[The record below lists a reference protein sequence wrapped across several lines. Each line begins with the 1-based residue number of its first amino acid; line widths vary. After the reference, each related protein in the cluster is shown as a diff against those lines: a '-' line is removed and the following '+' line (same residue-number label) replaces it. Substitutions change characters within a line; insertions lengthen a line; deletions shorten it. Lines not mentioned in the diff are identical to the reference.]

1 MPEVN
6 SLPTSEAVLSPI
18 DLAEMQLQQ
27 ELRSMFDVDTQTY
40 LHDYLSLVQRLQARS
55 WTADIQELYRC
66 VHTIKGGAV
75 TVGADGI
82 LYVATVLEDLLSD
95 LRYLQIAPPLE
106 DGQLSQMLLEA
117 GELLTSSLQVQV
129 VGEQALAVVQPS
141 IDRITTL
148 RQSIQQIYL
157 PDSNERTQLFHEF
170 AEQGFDLVVLNLEM
184 AVEQLSSGGKVP
196 NSTLKIAKQTLQQL
210 LQIGKDLE
218 MEPGWTQLLKRSQPL
233 LTRLEND
240 FWKAKWLPYL
250 RLLKDCARKG
260 GKLSAPVA
268 QKLGVLSPPASTE
281 VTTVTTPP
289 TSISSSAEH
298 DYSAL
303 ANPIAPPIQSLD
315 LEPVTIPVS
324 PASPASP
331 ASPIVGAD
339 TDRAASV
346 ADTLDWSQPIKQSDK
361 AVELAAKA
369 QIPVP
374 LERLDR
380 SAQYLVS
387 TLLSTRS
394 SQGSYQAL
402 ELQLVKLVSLA
413 QDSAEYITRLRQ
425 LQDEYALLT
434 DAEPGKIS
442 ESTPTLER
450 YRQGYSIVNRLL
462 ETSLRLS
469 ELGAEVTA
477 SARQTS
483 DNLQQLERNVLN
495 LQQTVE
501 ESRLIPFRILGLRA
515 RGILRDLVT
524 RFGKP
529 AQLVIEGEQIELDAG
544 TSQALE
550 PILLHL
556 IRNAYDHGLE
566 SASDRTNAGKAS
578 QGTITISLKRQG
590 NSYLLDVKDDGG
602 GIDPAK
608 IRAIAQ
614 SKRLPLTR
622 TDTPANIL
630 AVICQ
635 SGFSS
640 QTAVSDISG
649 RGVGMDVVATQIT
662 RLGGRLSLNT
672 TLGIG
677 TTFNMQIPVPQLLVR
692 CVLVRAGDR
701 TFAIPTD
708 EVITTTLW
716 SNLSTT
722 PILDRQTAYGWQ
734 VELEGVTMPA
744 LDLLEYWQ
752 EGVVAHAP
760 TETSICLRIRS
771 AAIAADTNRRD
782 AWLVAD
788 DLLGQDDILIS
799 PLPHPLVA
807 PVGMMGVSLQSNGS
821 LIPVLEPNI
830 LAEYLLS
837 GADKEVVQA
846 VPTSTVAIA
855 SPQIPVEK
863 KAQGAAP
870 LTQTILVV
878 DDAALMR
885 RRMEASLTAY
895 GFTVQ
900 TCNDGLDAWNWLQ
913 NHSYPAL
920 AITDIE
926 MPNMD
931 GFTLIDRCRRNDM
944 NFPILVISSRL
955 SEEWSN
961 EAKRLGATDYLTKG
975 FATSELIEKVN
986 AYLKGNA

>member
-6 SLPTSEAVLSPI
+6 SLPTSEAALSPI
-18 DLAEMQLQQ
+18 DLAEAQLQQ

-40 LHDYLSLVQRLQARS
+40 LHDYMSLAQQLKAPS

-66 VHTIKGGAV
+66 IHTIKGGAV

-106 DGQLSQMLLEA
+106 DGQLSQVLLEA
-117 GELLTSSLQVQV
+117 GELLTGSLQVQA

-141 IDRITTL
+141 VDRIATL
-148 RQSIQQIYL
+148 RQIVQQVYL

-184 AVEQLSSGGKVP
+184 AVEQLGDRGKVP
-196 NSTLKIAKQTLQQL
+196 NATLKIAKQTLQQL

-218 MEPGWTQLLKRSQPL
+218 FEPGWTKLLRRSQSL
-233 LTRLEND
+233 LSHPEND
-240 FWKAKWLPYL
+240 FWQAKWPPYL

-260 GKLSAPVA
+260 GKLSASVA
-268 QKLGVLSPPASTE
+268 QKLGVSAPSAPTPVTE
-281 VTTVTTPP
+281 VTAQPDVIP
-289 TSISSSAEH
+289 SSSDRDQPSDFA
-298 DYSAL
+298 
-303 ANPIAPPIQSLD
+303 I
-315 LEPVTIPVS
+315 
-324 PASPASP
+324 
-331 ASPIVGAD
+331 ASPIPSRALEPAAIPTSTSTVNPDVSAAD
-339 TDRAASV
+339 V
-346 ADTLDWSQPIKQSDK
+346 LDWSQPTKQQDK
-361 AVELAAKA
+361 AAELAAKA

-402 ELQLVKLVSLA
+402 ELQLVKLVALA

-425 LQDEYALLT
+425 LQDDYALLT
-434 DAEPGKIS
+434 DTEPGKIG

-544 TSQALE
+544 TSQTLE

-566 SASDRTNAGKAS
+566 SASDRANAGKPS
-578 QGTITISLKRQG
+578 QGTITVALKRQG
-590 NSYLLDVKDDGG
+590 NSYLLDVKDDGIG
-602 GIDPAK
+602 MDPAK

-622 TDTPANIL
+622 TDTPADIL

-640 QTAVSDISG
+640 QSTVSDISG

-672 TLGIG
+672 TLGAG

-708 EVITTTLW
+708 EIITTTLW
-716 SNLSTT
+716 GNLSTAPT
-722 PILDRQTAYGWQ
+722 LDRQLAYGWQ

-760 TETSICLRIRS
+760 TATSICLRVRS
-771 AAIAADTNRRD
+771 SAIAAGTSQRD

-821 LIPVLEPNI
+821 LIPVLEPNL

-837 GADKEVVQA
+837 NTAKESA
-846 VPTSTVAIA
+846 IAAPASTAAIA
-855 SPQIPVEK
+855 SPQVPVEQ
-863 KAQGAAP
+863 KAPSTAP

-913 NHSYPAL
+913 NHNYPAIV
-920 AITDIE
+920 ITDIE
-926 MPNMD
+926 MPGMD

-975 FATSELIEKVN
+975 FATSELIDKVN
-986 AYLKGNA
+986 AYLKG

>member
-6 SLPTSEAVLSPI
+6 SLQSEATPSPI
-18 DLAEMQLQQ
+18 DLAELQLQQ

-40 LHDYLSLVQRLQARS
+40 LQDYISLVQRLQERS

-75 TVGADGI
+75 TVGADAI
-82 LYVATVLEDLLSD
+82 LYVSTVLEDLLSD
-95 LRYLQIAPPLE
+95 LRYLKIAPPLA

-117 GELLTSSLQVQV
+117 GELLTSSLQVQST
-129 VGEQALAVVQPS
+129 GEKALAVVQPS
-141 IDRITTL
+141 IDRIKTL

-170 AEQGFDLVVLNLEM
+170 AEQGFDLVILNLEM
-184 AVEQLSSGGKVP
+184 AVEQLSDLAPNVSGSSKVP
-196 NSTLKIAKQTLQQL
+196 KSTIKIAKQTLQQL

-218 MEPGWTQLLKRSQPL
+218 MDPGWAQLLRRSQSL
-233 LTRLEND
+233 LSRQESE
-240 FWKAKWLPYL
+240 FWQAKWPPYL
-250 RLLKDCARKG
+250 RLLKDCARQG

-268 QKLGVLSPPASTE
+268 QKLGVTAPPPPATAIPIQPIA
-281 VTTVTTPP
+281 TP
-289 TSISSSAEH
+289 SSPEH
-298 DYSAL
+298 DYTAAELAAL
-303 ANPIAPPIQSLD
+303 TTTSFE
-315 LEPVTIPVS
+315 LEPVVGSTSDNTVNFADPINFADPVS
-324 PASPASP
+324 P
-331 ASPIVGAD
+331 
-339 TDRAASV
+339 DRLPSQSV
-346 ADTLDWSQPIKQSDK
+346 KQDK
-361 AVELAAKA
+361 AELAAKA

-394 SQGSYQAL
+394 SQGSYRAL
-402 ELQLVKLVSLA
+402 EMQLVKLVALA

-425 LQDEYALLT
+425 LQDDYALLT

-477 SARQTS
+477 SARLTS
-483 DNLQQLERNVLN
+483 DNLQQLERNVLS

-515 RGILRDLVT
+515 RGILRDLIT

-566 SASDRTNAGKAS
+566 STSDRANTNKPP

-590 NSYLLDVKDDGG
+590 NSYLLDTKDDGR
-602 GIDPAK
+602 GIDASTV
-608 IRAIAQ
+608 RAIAQ

-622 TDTPANIL
+622 TNTPADIL

-640 QTAVSDISG
+640 QTSVSEISG

-662 RLGGRLSLNT
+662 RLGGRLSLKT
-672 TLGIG
+672 ALGAG

-692 CVLVRAGDR
+692 CVLVRASDR

-716 SNLSTT
+716 SNLSTA
-722 PILDRQTAYGWQ
+722 PIFEQSLVYGWQ

-771 AAIAADTNRRD
+771 AAIAADTSQRD

-788 DLLGQDDILIS
+788 ELLGQDDILINT
-799 PLPHPLVA
+799 LPHPLVA
-807 PVGMMGVSLQSNGS
+807 PVGMMGVSLQSDGR
-821 LIPVLEPNI
+821 LIPVLAPNI

-837 GADKEVVQA
+837 GTVRESD
-846 VPTSTVAIA
+846 PTSISTTAA
-855 SPQIPVEK
+855 PQIPTERKV
-863 KAQGAAP
+863 QGAAP

-895 GFTVQ
+895 GFNVQ
-900 TCNDGLDAWNWLQ
+900 ACNDGLDAWNWLQ
-913 NHSYPAL
+913 NHNYPAIV
-920 AITDIE
+920 ITDIE
-926 MPNMD
+926 MPGMD
-931 GFTLIDRCRRNDM
+931 GFTLVDRCRRNGM
-944 NFPILVISSRL
+944 NFPILVVSSRL

-975 FATSELIEKVN
+975 FTTPELIDKVN
-986 AYLKGNA
+986 TYIKGNV

>member
-6 SLPTSEAVLSPI
+6 SLPSEAPISSI
-18 DLAEMQLQQ
+18 DLAEAQLQQ

-40 LHDYLSLVQRLQARS
+40 LHDYISLAQQLKAPS

-82 LYVATVLEDLLSD
+82 LYVSTVLEDLLSD

-117 GELLTSSLQVQV
+117 GELLTGSLQVQTT
-129 VGEQALAVVQPS
+129 GEQALAVVQPS
-141 IDRITTL
+141 IERITTL

-184 AVEQLSSGGKVP
+184 AIEQLDDSDKVP
-196 NSTLKIAKQTLQQL
+196 NSTLKVAKQTLQQL

-218 MEPGWTQLLKRSQPL
+218 FEPGWTQLLRRSQSL
-233 LTRLEND
+233 LSRQEND
-240 FWKAKWLPYL
+240 FWKSKWPPYL

-260 GKLSAPVA
+260 GKLSTPIA
-268 QKLGVLSPPASTE
+268 QKLGVEASPNPASLAE
-281 VTTVTTPP
+281 VKKQP
-289 TSISSSAEH
+289 TDVLISPDL
-298 DYSAL
+298 DYSAS
-303 ANPIAPPIQSLD
+303 AIASPTQSLD
-315 LEPVTIPVS
+315 LEPAAIPVS
-324 PASPASP
+324 PAV
-331 ASPIVGAD
+331 PID
-339 TDRAASV
+339 SDSTDRAASA
-346 ADTLDWSQPIKQSDK
+346 ADTPDWSQPIKQPDK
-361 AVELAAKA
+361 VAELAAKA

-394 SQGSYQAL
+394 SQGSYRDL
-402 ELQLVKLVSLA
+402 ELQLVKLVALA

-425 LQDEYALLT
+425 LQDDYALLT
-434 DAEPGKIS
+434 DTEPGKIS

-566 SASDRTNAGKAS
+566 SASDRTNAGKTS

-590 NSYLLDVKDDGG
+590 NSYLLDIKDDGR
-602 GIDPAK
+602 GIDSQK

-614 SKRLPLTR
+614 SRRLPLTR
-622 TDTPANIL
+622 TDTPADIL

-640 QTAVSDISG
+640 QTRVSEISG

-662 RLGGRLSLNT
+662 RLGGRLSLNA
-672 TLGIG
+672 TLGAG

-708 EVITTTLW
+708 EIITTTLW
-716 SNLSTT
+716 SNLSTA
-722 PILDRQTAYGWQ
+722 PILDRSFAYGWQ
-734 VELEGVTMPA
+734 VELEGVAMPA
-744 LDLLEYWQ
+744 LDLLDYWQ
-752 EGVVAHAP
+752 EGVVAHTP
-760 TETSICLRIRS
+760 SETSICLRMRS
-771 AAIAADTNRRD
+771 SAIAAGNSQRD

-837 GADKEVVQA
+837 
-846 VPTSTVAIA
+846 STARDYAIA
-855 SPQIPVEK
+855 TPVSTSAIATPEIPVEK
-863 KAQGAAP
+863 KNQGAAP

-895 GFTVQ
+895 GFNVQ

-913 NHSYPAL
+913 NHPYPAI

-986 AYLKGNA
+986 AYLKG